1 MGARLQSDED
11 LSDTSLGLQF
21 VIFGISREFQFGRS
35 LAPGAAAQR
44 PWRRR
49 FFIAKPLANLV
60 STRQKNTLLDVA
72 YCRKGFERGRSYQ
85 APHLS

>member
-49 FFIAKPLANLV
+49 FFHSK
-60 STRQKNTLLDVA
+60 
-72 YCRKGFERGRSYQ
+72 
-85 APHLS
+85 APGKSREHKVKKYAT